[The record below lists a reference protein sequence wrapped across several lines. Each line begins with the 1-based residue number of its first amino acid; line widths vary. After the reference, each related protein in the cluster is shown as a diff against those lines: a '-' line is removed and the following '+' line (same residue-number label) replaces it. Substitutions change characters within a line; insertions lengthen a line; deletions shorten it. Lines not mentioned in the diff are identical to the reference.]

1 MAAAEALTI
10 SRHID
15 DAVKDVGKRLE
26 GVDETVKDV
35 DHMVKDV
42 GHIVKGVDQR
52 LKGVGQRLK
61 GVDRNVFSVI
71 KGELCFH
78 RRSPKL
84 SSALNSVRCNGDRI
98 CDSTSVKSS

>member
-15 DAVKDVGKRLE
+15 DAVKDVGKTLE

-35 DHMVKDV
+35 DHVVKGV
-42 GHIVKGVDQR
+42 GHIVND
-52 LKGVGQRLK
+52 
-61 GVDRNVFSVI
+61 VDRNVVSVI

-78 RRSPKL
+78 RRSPKP
-84 SSALNSVRCNGDRI
+84 SSALYSVRCNGDRI
-98 CDSTSVKSS
+98 CNSPSVETS